1 MNINNKLVSAQ
12 EKIKLLALGVVLVF
26 ICAIISWFNRFSMAF
41 LIIVFLAVL
50 LLSGSM
56 TLLVLILRTLK
67 EIDSCLKEKADLLN
81 GNIDRAITDN
91 YKEIQCSDTEDADV
105 LDQVMKN
112 FYKLGIKMQSDD
124 KKNKEYSDF
133 IRESISNISHDLKT
147 PLSSIRGYAEGLV
160 DRVADTEEKK
170 EQYAKMI
177 ISKVGTITSLLSELS
192 YYSSI
197 DTDSVLDV
205 ILPVSVKE
213 YFDDCVDE
221 INPELQMK
229 HINFTYINSVEP
241 DVKFCIDV
249 QKISKAVK
257 NIIGNAIKFVD
268 YDRGIIMLKV
278 EDKDDLIE
286 VSIQDNGRG
295 VPADKLPLIFERY
308 YKADTARS
316 SGRSGSGIGLSIVK
330 KVVEDHGG
338 QVFAE
343 SKEGLGTVIRFTL
356 HKYYGEE

>member
-26 ICAIISWFNRFSMAF
+26 ICAIISWFNRFNMAF